1 MIKELIQAALDA
13 RENAYAPYSRY
24 HVGAAL
30 LTATGKIYQGCNIE
44 NASFGA
50 TNCAERTA
58 FFKAVSEGSTEFQ
71 AIAIVGGPADGG
83 MNSQYSDYAYPCGIC
98 RQVMQ
103 EFCQSNFVIL
113 VARSVEDYKKYTL
126 QELLPYGFGG
136 KE

>member
-1 MIKELIQAALDA
+1 MIEKAVAAAGL
-13 RENAYAPYSRY
+13 AYAPYSRY

-30 LTATGKIYQGCNIE
+30 LAKDGQIFTGCNIE
-44 NASFGA
+44 NASFGV

-58 FFKAVSEGSTEFQ
+58 IFKAVSEGVTDFK
-71 AIAIVGGPADGG
+71 AIAIVGGAADGE
-83 MNSQYSDYAYPCGIC
+83 SHFSEYAYPCGIC

-103 EFCQSNFVIL
+103 EFCNPDFVII
-113 VARSVEDYKKYTL
+113 VARSVEDYQCYTL